1 MKQNR
6 MIHALLAAAVAAG
19 LVLPASAAG
28 TSSFSD
34 VKDPATSVNADI
46 LRLMGVAD
54 GTGDNRFNPSQ
65 KLTRAQFC
73 TMVVNFMGM
82 GDDVVLHSTRTIFTD
97 VPSSHWARGYVNL
110 AASTM
115 LEDGGSSSGTGS
127 DSDPKPAGTP
137 LISGIGDGRFLP
149 DSQVI
154 TFTDLDGKLRA
165 IKPDVTLSIAKTAQP
180 AAGECKRF
188 YYNEEVC
195 RPSRE
200 SHTFQTI
207 HQMGL
212 ESMGAVD
219 ADEQAAV
226 VRLAL
231 QSLAALDVPTV
242 LEVSHMGYLTGLL
255 DALNVPAEARA
266 RLLDFLRAKNAHE
279 LRTAALDAGLDDTA
293 AAALTG
299 LLDLHGP
306 LGATL
311 TKARAAC
318 LCDAQRSALD
328 ELQALQNALGEDG
341 RGTQLDLSMADEME
355 YYNGLVFTG
364 YVAGIP
370 RAVLKG
376 GRYDYL
382 MQRFTPGA
390 NAIGFAMYLD
400 ELERLAAPLP
410 PVQQQGGEKTW
421 LNIALPKGRLG
432 NKAYKLLAGAGY
444 SATEDYNDTRRLVV
458 ENPDACV
465 RYFLVKPSDVAI
477 YVEHGAADIGIVGKD
492 ILTESGADVY
502 ELLDT
507 GMGKC
512 RMCVAGPANFADDES
527 RALRVATKFVN
538 IARDHYERRG
548 RDIDIIKLNGSI
560 ELAPILGLS
569 DVIVDIVET
578 GTTLKENDLTVIEEF
593 MPISARFIANKASYK
608 FKYAQLTELL
618 NKMKEALAK

>member
-1 MKQNR
+1 ME
-6 MIHALLAAAVAAG
+6 IEL
-19 LVLPASAAG
+19 
-28 TSSFSD
+28 
-34 VKDPATSVNADI
+34 
-46 LRLMGVAD
+46 
-54 GTGDNRFNPSQ
+54 NRFTPAEQ
-65 KLTRAQFC
+65 ATFRLRALYEQ
-73 TMVVNFMGM
+73 
-82 GDDVVLHSTRTIFTD
+82 
-97 VPSSHWARGYVNL
+97 AGYRKYR
-110 AASTM
+110 ASRFEEYA
-115 LEDGGSSSGTGS
+115 LYQEYQ
-127 DSDPKPAGTP
+127 
-137 LISGIGDGRFLP
+137 RFLP
-149 DSQVI
+149 DAQVI

-242 LEVSHMGYLTGLL
+242 LEISHMGYLTGLL
-255 DALNVPAEARA
+255 DALHVPAEARA
-266 RLLDFLRAKNAHE
+266 KLLDFLRAKNAHE
-279 LRTAALDAGLDDTA
+279 LRTAALAAGLDESA

-311 TKARAAC
+311 TAARAAC
-318 LCDAQRSALD
+318 RCETQRAALE
-328 ELQALQNALGEDG
+328 ELQALQNALGEAG
-341 RGTQLDLSMADEME
+341 RGTRLDLSMADEME

-370 RAVLKG
+370 CAVLKG

-390 NAIGFAMYLD
+390 NAIGFAIYLD

-410 PVQQQGGEKTW
+410 PVQQQGREKSW

-432 NKAYKLLAGAGY
+432 DKAYKLLAGAGC
-444 SATEDYNDTRRLVV
+444 SATEDYNDTRKLVV

-477 YVEHGAADIGIVGKD
+477 YVEHGAADVGIVGKD
-492 ILTESGADVY
+492 ILTEAEADVY

-507 GMGKC
+507 GLGKC
-512 RMCVAGPANFADDES
+512 RMCVCGPASAGELLKHHE
-527 RALRVATKFVN
+527 RIRVASKYPN
-538 IARDHYERRG
+538 IAREYFYNKKHQTVE
-548 RDIDIIKLNGSI
+548 IIKLNGSV
-560 ELAPILGLS
+560 ELAPIVGLAE
-569 DVIVDIVET
+569 VIVDIVET
-578 GTTLKENDLTVIEEF
+578 GATLRENGLEVLEEIC
-593 MPISARFIANKASYK
+593 PLSARVVVNQVSMKMENERINKILSDLR
-608 FKYAQLTELL
+608 KYME
-618 NKMKEALAK
+618 NC

>member
-1 MKQNR
+1 MEIELKSFTPAEQATFR
-6 MIHALLAAAVAAG
+6 LRALYEGAG
-19 LVLPASAAG
+19 YRKYRAS
-28 TSSFSD
+28 
-34 VKDPATSVNADI
+34 
-46 LRLMGVAD
+46 
-54 GTGDNRFNPSQ
+54 RFEEYALYQ
-65 KLTRAQFC
+65 EYQ
-73 TMVVNFMGM
+73 
-82 GDDVVLHSTRTIFTD
+82 
-97 VPSSHWARGYVNL
+97 
-110 AASTM
+110 
-115 LEDGGSSSGTGS
+115 
-127 DSDPKPAGTP
+127 
-137 LISGIGDGRFLP
+137 RFLP

-512 RMCVAGPANFADDES
+512 RMCVAGPASARE
-527 RALRVATKFVN
+527 RLKHHELIRVASKYPV
-538 IARDHYERRG
+538 IAKDYFYNKKHQTVE
-548 RDIDIIKLNGSI
+548 IIKLNGSV
-560 ELAPILGLS
+560 ELAPIVGLS
-569 DVIVDIVET
+569 EVIVDIVET
-578 GTTLKENDLTVIEEF
+578 GTTLKENGLEVLEEIC
-593 MPISARFIANKASYK
+593 PLSARVVVNQVSMKMENERINKILAG
-608 FKYAQLTELL
+608 FKTAVE
-618 NKMKEALAK
+618 KRK

>member
-1 MKQNR
+1 ME
-6 MIHALLAAAVAAG
+6 IEL
-19 LVLPASAAG
+19 
-28 TSSFSD
+28 
-34 VKDPATSVNADI
+34 
-46 LRLMGVAD
+46 
-54 GTGDNRFNPSQ
+54 NRFTPAEQ
-65 KLTRAQFC
+65 ATFRLRALYEQ
-73 TMVVNFMGM
+73 
-82 GDDVVLHSTRTIFTD
+82 
-97 VPSSHWARGYVNL
+97 AGYRKYR
-110 AASTM
+110 ASRFEEYA
-115 LEDGGSSSGTGS
+115 LYQEYQ
-127 DSDPKPAGTP
+127 
-137 LISGIGDGRFLP
+137 RFLP
-149 DSQVI
+149 DAQVI

-242 LEVSHMGYLTGLL
+242 LEISHMGYLTGLL
-255 DALNVPAEARA
+255 DALHVPAEARA
-266 RLLDFLRAKNAHE
+266 KLLDFLRAKNAHE
-279 LRTAALDAGLDDTA
+279 LRTAALAAGLDES

-306 LGATL
+306 LSATL
-311 TKARAAC
+311 TAARAAC
-318 LCDAQRSALD
+318 RCETQRAALE
-328 ELQALQNALGEDG
+328 ELQALQNALGEAG
-341 RGTQLDLSMADEME
+341 RGIRLDLSMADEME

-370 RAVLKG
+370 CAVLKG

-390 NAIGFAMYLD
+390 NAIGFAIYLD

-410 PVQQQGGEKTW
+410 PVQQQGREKSW

-432 NKAYKLLAGAGY
+432 DKAYKLLAGAGY
-444 SATEDYNDTRRLVV
+444 SATEDYNDTRKLVV

-512 RMCVAGPANFADDES
+512 RMCVAGPAGFTDDES

-548 RDIDIIKLNGSI
+548 RDIDIVKLNGSI

>member
-1 MKQNR
+1 MEIELKSFTPAEQATFR
-6 MIHALLAAAVAAG
+6 LRALYEGAG
-19 LVLPASAAG
+19 YRKYRAS
-28 TSSFSD
+28 
-34 VKDPATSVNADI
+34 
-46 LRLMGVAD
+46 
-54 GTGDNRFNPSQ
+54 RFEEYALYQ
-65 KLTRAQFC
+65 EYQ
-73 TMVVNFMGM
+73 
-82 GDDVVLHSTRTIFTD
+82 
-97 VPSSHWARGYVNL
+97 
-110 AASTM
+110 
-115 LEDGGSSSGTGS
+115 
-127 DSDPKPAGTP
+127 
-137 LISGIGDGRFLP
+137 RFLP

-318 LCDAQRSALD
+318 LCDAQR
-328 ELQALQNALGEDG
+328 NALGEDG

-432 NKAYKLLAGAGY
+432 DKAYKLLAGAGY
-444 SATEDYNDTRRLVV
+444 SATEDYNDTRKLVV

-578 GTTLKENDLTVIEEF
+578 GTTLRENDLTVIEEF

>member
-1 MKQNR
+1 MEIQLENFTPAEQATFR
-6 MIHALLAAAVAAG
+6 LRALYEQAG
-19 LVLPASAAG
+19 YRKYRCS
-28 TSSFSD
+28 
-34 VKDPATSVNADI
+34 
-46 LRLMGVAD
+46 
-54 GTGDNRFNPSQ
+54 RFEEYALYQ
-65 KLTRAQFC
+65 EYR
-73 TMVVNFMGM
+73 
-82 GDDVVLHSTRTIFTD
+82 
-97 VPSSHWARGYVNL
+97 
-110 AASTM
+110 
-115 LEDGGSSSGTGS
+115 
-127 DSDPKPAGTP
+127 
-137 LISGIGDGRFLP
+137 RFLS
-149 DSQVI
+149 DAQVV

-180 AAGECKRF
+180 APGECKRF

-207 HQMGL
+207 RQMGL
-212 ESMGAVD
+212 ECMGAVD
-219 ADEQAAV
+219 AAAQAEV
-226 VRLAL
+226 VLLAL
-231 QSLAALDVPTV
+231 QSLAALEVPTV
-242 LEVSHMGYLTGLL
+242 LEVSHMGFVTGLL
-255 DALNVPAEARA
+255 DALQVPESARG
-266 RLLDFLRAKNAHE
+266 RLLELLNQKNAHE
-279 LRTAALDAGLDDTA
+279 LH
-293 AAALTG
+293 AAALAEG
-299 LLDLHGP
+299 LDEEAARSLCALLTLHGP

-311 TKARAAC
+311 AAARS
-318 LCDAQRSALD
+318 LCRSDAQRAALE
-328 ELQALQNALGEDG
+328 ELQALQNRLGEPG

-364 YVAGIP
+364 YVAGVP

-390 NAIGFAMYLD
+390 NAIGFAIYLD
-400 ELERLAAPLP
+400 ELERLNPEVQDSAASA
-410 PVQQQGGEKTW
+410 W

-432 NKAYKLLAGAGY
+432 DKAYKLLAEAGY
-444 SATEDYNDTRRLVV
+444 RANEDYNDTRKLVV
-458 ENPDACV
+458 ENPEARV

-492 ILTESGADVY
+492 ILTESDADVY

-512 RMCVAGPANFADDES
+512 RMCVAGPKNFVDDES

-578 GTTLKENDLTVIEEF
+578 GTTLRENNLAVIEEF
-593 MPISARFIANKASYK
+593 MPISAWFIANKASYK
-608 FKYAQLTELL
+608 FKYQQMSTLL
-618 NKMKEALAK
+618 NKMKEALAQ

>member
-1 MKQNR
+1 MEIELKSFTPAEQATFR
-6 MIHALLAAAVAAG
+6 LRALYEGAG
-19 LVLPASAAG
+19 YRKYRAS
-28 TSSFSD
+28 
-34 VKDPATSVNADI
+34 
-46 LRLMGVAD
+46 
-54 GTGDNRFNPSQ
+54 RFEEYALYQ
-65 KLTRAQFC
+65 EYQ
-73 TMVVNFMGM
+73 
-82 GDDVVLHSTRTIFTD
+82 
-97 VPSSHWARGYVNL
+97 
-110 AASTM
+110 
-115 LEDGGSSSGTGS
+115 
-127 DSDPKPAGTP
+127 
-137 LISGIGDGRFLP
+137 RFLP

-219 ADEQAAV
+219 ADEQAA
-226 VRLAL
+226 
-231 QSLAALDVPTV
+231 

-255 DALNVPAEARA
+255 DALNVPAEART

-279 LRTAALDAGLDDTA
+279 LRTAALDTGLNDTA

-318 LCDAQRSALD
+318 LCDAQRNALD

-400 ELERLAAPLP
+400 ELERPAAPLP

-432 NKAYKLLAGAGY
+432 DKAYKLLAGAGY

-492 ILTESGADVY
+492 ILIESGADVY

-578 GTTLKENDLTVIEEF
+578 GTTLRENDLTVIEEF

>member
-1 MKQNR
+1 ME
-6 MIHALLAAAVAAG
+6 IEL
-19 LVLPASAAG
+19 
-28 TSSFSD
+28 
-34 VKDPATSVNADI
+34 
-46 LRLMGVAD
+46 
-54 GTGDNRFNPSQ
+54 NRFTPAEQ
-65 KLTRAQFC
+65 ATFRLRALYEQ
-73 TMVVNFMGM
+73 
-82 GDDVVLHSTRTIFTD
+82 
-97 VPSSHWARGYVNL
+97 AGYRKYR
-110 AASTM
+110 ASRFEEYA
-115 LEDGGSSSGTGS
+115 LYQEYQ
-127 DSDPKPAGTP
+127 
-137 LISGIGDGRFLP
+137 RFLP
-149 DSQVI
+149 DAQVI

-242 LEVSHMGYLTGLL
+242 LEISHMG
-255 DALNVPAEARA
+255 
-266 RLLDFLRAKNAHE
+266 
-279 LRTAALDAGLDDTA
+279 
-293 AAALTG
+293 
-299 LLDLHGP
+299 DLHGP

-311 TKARAAC
+311 AAARAAC
-318 LCDAQRSALD
+318 RCETQRAALE
-328 ELQALQNALGEDG
+328 ELQALQNALGEAG
-341 RGTQLDLSMADEME
+341 RGIRLDLSMADEME

-370 RAVLKG
+370 CAVLKG

-390 NAIGFAMYLD
+390 NAIGFAIYLD

-410 PVQQQGGEKTW
+410 PVQQQGREKSW

-432 NKAYKLLAGAGY
+432 DKAYKLLAGAGY
-444 SATEDYNDTRRLVV
+444 SATEDYNDTRKLVV

-512 RMCVAGPANFADDES
+512 RMCVAGPAGFTDDES

-548 RDIDIIKLNGSI
+548 RDIDIVKLNGSI

>member
-1 MKQNR
+1 MEIELKSFTPAEQATFR
-6 MIHALLAAAVAAG
+6 LRALYEQAG
-19 LVLPASAAG
+19 YRKYRAS
-28 TSSFSD
+28 
-34 VKDPATSVNADI
+34 
-46 LRLMGVAD
+46 
-54 GTGDNRFNPSQ
+54 RFEEYALYQ
-65 KLTRAQFC
+65 EYQ
-73 TMVVNFMGM
+73 
-82 GDDVVLHSTRTIFTD
+82 
-97 VPSSHWARGYVNL
+97 
-110 AASTM
+110 
-115 LEDGGSSSGTGS
+115 
-127 DSDPKPAGTP
+127 
-137 LISGIGDGRFLP
+137 RFLP

-242 LEVSHMGYLTGLL
+242 LEISHMGYLTGLL
-255 DALNVPAEARA
+255 DALHVPAEARA
-266 RLLDFLRAKNAHE
+266 KLLDFLRAKNAHE
-279 LRTAALDAGLDDTA
+279 LRTAALAAGLDESA

-311 TKARAAC
+311 TAARAAC
-318 LCDAQRSALD
+318 RCETQRAALE
-328 ELQALQNALGEDG
+328 ELQALQNALGEAG
-341 RGTQLDLSMADEME
+341 RGIRLDLSMADEME

-370 RAVLKG
+370 CAVLKG

-382 MQRFTPGA
+382 MQRF
-390 NAIGFAMYLD
+390 LD

-410 PVQQQGGEKTW
+410 PVQQQGREKSW

-432 NKAYKLLAGAGY
+432 DKAYKLLAGAGY
-444 SATEDYNDTRRLVV
+444 SATEDYNDTRKLVV

-512 RMCVAGPANFADDES
+512 RMCVAGPAGFADDES

-548 RDIDIIKLNGSI
+548 RDIDIVKLNGSI